1 MLVMLFS
8 DQASTIKEWTEL
20 HHFSQYIVTILA
32 IDSVVNGQDFFW
44 KYISILL
51 DKDRTKVHT
60 HTEKY
65 EKDTE
70 VAAPAKLHKGP

>member
-32 IDSVVNGQDFFW
+32 IDSVFNGQDFF
-44 KYISILL
+44 
-51 DKDRTKVHT
+51 
-60 HTEKY
+60 
-65 EKDTE
+65 
-70 VAAPAKLHKGP
+70 